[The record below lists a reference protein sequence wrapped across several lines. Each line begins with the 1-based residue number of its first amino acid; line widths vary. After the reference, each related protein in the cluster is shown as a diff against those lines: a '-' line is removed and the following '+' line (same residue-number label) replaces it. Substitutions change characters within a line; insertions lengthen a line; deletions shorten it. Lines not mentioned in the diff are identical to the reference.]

1 MNRSIP
7 ILPTIVVAA
16 AVLTM
21 MALGVWQLQRK
32 EEKEALIAR
41 YERVQTLSSAVPFP
55 RTSEEVENALYRAS
69 SLTCVKVLDQ
79 RTTSGRGPNGEAGL
93 TQIARCALAGGG
105 EAEVALGLSQTPKPI
120 VWQGGEVIGF
130 VGAAGKGARLIASPP
145 VAGLAPMA
153 HPDPKDLPNNHLA
166 YAGQWF
172 FFALTALVIYIL
184 ALRRRRSG
192 EDAA

>member
-1 MNRSIP
+1 MKRIP
-7 ILPTIVVAA
+7 IIPTIVVAA

-21 MALGVWQLQRK
+21 IALGIWQLQRK
-32 EEKEALIAR
+32 GEKEALIAR

-55 RTSEEVENALYRAS
+55 RTEAEVENALYRAS
-69 SLTCVKVLDQ
+69 SLTCERVLDQ

-93 TQIARCALAGGG
+93 AQIARCALAGGG
-105 EAEVALGLSQTPKPI
+105 EAEVALGLSQTPEPI
-120 VWQGGEVIGF
+120 GWQGGEVIGF
-130 VGAAGKGARLIASPP
+130 VGAAGKAARLIASPP

-184 ALRRRRSG
+184 ALRRRRRG
-192 EDAA
+192 ENTA